1 MKELT
6 EKEAL
11 CKAAA
16 YCSASEHCRSEVAS
30 KLKAWGMSADEQESI
45 LQQLV
50 QERYIDESR
59 YARFY
64 VNDKFRFNQW
74 GRTKIAMSLKQ
85 KGIASGTYS
94 EWLDAIPEDDY
105 LAVLRELLQAKQRSV
120 KARNEYELNGKL
132 IRFALGR
139 GYEMSAIRRCLPQA
153 DEYPEMD

>member
-6 EKEAL
+6 EKEAF

-16 YCSASEHCRSEVAS
+16 YCSAAEHCRSEVAS
-30 KLKAWGMSADEQESI
+30 KLKAWGMADEQQESI
-45 LQQLV
+45 LQQLI
-50 QERYIDESR
+50 QEQYIDESR

-64 VNDKFRFNQW
+64 ANDKFRFNQW

-85 KGIASGTYS
+85 KGITPDTYS
-94 EWLDAIPEDDY
+94 EWLESIPEEEY
-105 LAVLRELLQAKQRSV
+105 LAALRDLLKAKQRSV
-120 KARNEYELNGKL
+120 KARNDYERNGKL

-139 GYEMSAIRRCLPQA
+139 GYEMSAIRRCLPDA